1 MPEEIEQ
8 GLYIAS
14 LGMSIVFLSLVILL
28 IVVLLLRMLPHE
40 TEPSTIDN
48 TEEQDNISAIQGD
61 SNSSNKGELQPS
73 VKNKGDTNTQ
83 EVAAMAVSLYLT
95 LEQELA
101 ADDNHNPD
109 KEQGISSPSKWKAE
123 GRSTL
128 MAVQGH
134 RPTPFGKRQYRI

>member
-14 LGMSIVFLSLVILL
+14 LGMGIVFLSLVILL
-28 IVVLLLRMLPHE
+28 IIVLLLRMLPHE
-40 TEPSTIDN
+40 TDPLTIDN
-48 TEEQDNISAIQGD
+48 TEEQENISAIEGD
-61 SNSSNKGELQPS
+61 SKSSNKGKLQPS
-73 VKNKGDTNTQ
+73 VKSEHDTNTQ

-95 LEQELA
+95 LEQELDA
-101 ADDNHNPD
+101 DNHSPEKAQD
-109 KEQGISSPSKWKAE
+109 ISSPSKWNAQ

-128 MAVQGH
+128 MAAQGH